1 MLTIVKYAME
11 NEQKTRPHTHP
22 YYWPTW
28 LAVGL
33 FWLLGQLPW
42 NLLLA
47 LGRAIGR
54 MVWLLGGSRKNTA
67 ITNIKLCFPDYS
79 EAEQRDLAKKCILS
93 CGEALTEMAGTFGNK
108 RIDLGKRL
116 EIIGRENIETPLAE
130 GKGVL
135 LLGMHFNTIDVGSRL
150 LGKVRPFSVVY
161 RPNNN
166 PVIDK
171 VIKASRR
178 EVEHY
183 IDRDDIRS
191 LVKHLKSGRA
201 VWYAPDQDY
210 GIKHAVYAPF
220 FGVSAATIT
229 ATSRI
234 ARMSGATVVPVAH
247 YRLPGGQYRIE
258 FGQPLS
264 NFPTRD
270 DLADATKVNQ
280 TVEHYVRKMPEQYL
294 WVHRRFKHQA
304 DGRNLYQ

>member
-1 MLTIVKYAME
+1 MAKQSRSASLS
-11 NEQKTRPHTHP
+11 HP
-22 YYWPTW
+22 TWWPTW
-28 LAVGL
+28 LGVSF

-42 NLLLA
+42 NWLL
-47 LGRAIGR
+47 AIGR
-54 MVWLLGGSRKNTA
+54 TIGRLVWLTGGSRKHIA
-67 ITNIKLCFPDYS
+67 LTNIKLCFPHLS
-79 EAEQRDLAKKCILS
+79 EKEQLALAKKVILS
-93 CGEALTEMAGTFGNK
+93 TGEALTETAGTFSNK

-116 EIIGRENIETPLAE
+116 EIVGHENLETHMRE

-166 PVIDK
+166 PVIDH
-171 VIKASRR
+171 VIKGSRS

-183 IDRDDIRS
+183 IERDDIRG
-191 LVKHLKSGRA
+191 LVKHLKDGRA

-210 GIKHAVYAPF
+210 GTKHAVYAPF
-220 FGVSAATIT
+220 FGVPAATIT

-234 ARMSGATVVPVAH
+234 ARMSKAVVIPIAH
-247 YRLPGGQYRIE
+247 YRLPGGRYRIE
-258 FGQPLS
+258 IGEALTD
-264 NFPTRD
+264 FPTRD

-280 TVEHYVRKMPEQYL
+280 TIEHYVKKMPEQYL

-304 DGRNLYQ
+304 DGKNLYYKHK